1 MEKREM
7 RIVKF
12 IGPTPFLAVCTQ
24 CNQQFRIAGT
34 GVHTVESTTNIL
46 KSQFDAH
53 KCQSV
58 DSKNAPPIARD
69 AKEDK

>member
-1 MEKREM
+1 M

-12 IGPTPFLAVCTQ
+12 IGPTPFLAVCTH
-24 CNQQFRIAGT
+24 CNQQFKISGT
-34 GVHTVESTTNIL
+34 GVHTVESTTRIL

-53 KCQSV
+53 KCEST
-58 DSKNAPPIARD
+58 DSSQNAPPIVRD